1 VIYPTPRLE
10 SSSCDCQ
17 GFVLWRSGD
26 EVDLLCWPILDQAPR
41 QGYCAAPAAEETVGR
56 TALRGL
62 VVDVRTVRWVES
74 RLGRTSVMRCECY
87 EVDVDVLVDGIEC
100 VGRLPNRAEL
110 QLHLTDCDSR

>member
-1 VIYPTPRLE
+1 ME

-17 GFVLWRSGD
+17 GFVSWRSGD

-41 QGYCAAPAAEETVGR
+41 QGYCAGLAAEETVGR

-62 VVDVRTVRWVES
+62 VVDVRTIRRVKS
-74 RLGRTSVMRCECY
+74 RLGRTSCECY
-87 EVDVDVLVDGIEC
+87 RVDVDVLVDGIEC